1 MSSSHLDIE
10 ILLVLQQKMNTD
22 NINHHNNKDISLD
35 DKMPVFQYRSIRNI
49 IENGTKDDKY
59 NLLEYLKTNKT

>member
-35 DKMPVFQYRSIRNI
+35 DKMPAFQYRSIRNI